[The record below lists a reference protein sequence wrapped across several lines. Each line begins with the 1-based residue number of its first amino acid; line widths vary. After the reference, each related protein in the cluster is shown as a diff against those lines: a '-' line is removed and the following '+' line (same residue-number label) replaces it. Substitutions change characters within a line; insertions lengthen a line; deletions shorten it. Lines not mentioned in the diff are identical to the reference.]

1 MADDRRG
8 EPPSGD
14 WCGTPHLR
22 LERRPPF
29 AHLVVDRPRYK
40 NTLTPAMYFGLRH
53 AVEHVNRSPEL
64 AGLLVRAD
72 GETFITGGDLGNEV
86 DDGWPGL
93 GELGMDVLPFDAV
106 RRSDKPVVVAVNG
119 LCQGGGLMVTLLADV
134 AVASERATFRAPELL
149 RGIADT
155 YYAQI
160 LPRQVGP
167 ARARDML
174 LTGRRL
180 GAAEAL
186 DWGLVARCSTH
197 GALLEAATEALTE
210 CCYAAPAARAAVKRS
225 LDAYYGAFDRAAM
238 EESLAGPERRE
249 GWAAFSQRRAP
260 AWIPEEIR
268 PTGRLYV
275 MPSQGRNRTLA
286 TPRCWPTWCG
296 PTATTT
302 GRWPVTRTW
311 SKG

>member
-1 MADDRRG
+1 VADHQRG

-14 WCGTPHLR
+14 WCGTTHLR
-22 LERRPPF
+22 FERHPPF

-40 NTLTPAMYFGLRH
+40 NTLTPAMYFGIRH
-53 AVEHVNRSPEL
+53 AVEQVNRRPEL
-64 AGLLVRAD
+64 AGLLLRAD

-93 GELGMDVLPFDAV
+93 GQLGMDLLPFDAV
-106 RRSDKPVVVAVNG
+106 RRSDKPVVVAVKG
-119 LCQGGGLMVTLLADV
+119 LCQGGGLMLTLLADV

-167 ARARDML
+167 ARARDLL

-186 DWGLVARCSTH
+186 DWGLVARTTPH
-197 GALLEAATEALTE
+197 DALLEAATEALQA

-238 EESLAGPERRE
+238 EESLTGPEREE
-249 GWAAFSQRRAP
+249 GWAAFSERRAP

-268 PTGRLYV
+268 PTGRL
-275 MPSQGRNRTLA
+275 
-286 TPRCWPTWCG
+286 
-296 PTATTT
+296 
-302 GRWPVTRTW
+302 
-311 SKG
+311 